1 LNKNNIRDLPLSGKL
16 QSDLIQFRASDSWCR
31 CRKRNYAVSIKRLF
45 DAVERR
51 GDVGRRVA
59 ALVLPI
65 SNRPRVTSSCAG
77 KVGLRQPREHTT
89 GANLA
94 SRDNVAHNP
103 TLYTI
108 LETPP
113 PATLLHPIRWSPAG
127 PTDSYS
133 GRPDAATAL
142 VRFRGTNVMECAP
155 RPGVTPP

>member
-1 LNKNNIRDLPLSGKL
+1 M
-16 QSDLIQFRASDSWCR
+16 
-31 CRKRNYAVSIKRLF
+31 SIKRLF

-51 GDVGRRVA
+51 GDIGRRVA

-77 KVGLRQPREHTT
+77 KIGLREPGEHTS
-89 GANLA
+89 GPNLA

-113 PATLLHPIRWSPAG
+113 LVIAEANNSIALLALPGESIESFWRRATKSPWPMSPYQRVLSRVA
-127 PTDSYS
+127 
-133 GRPDAATAL
+133 
-142 VRFRGTNVMECAP
+142 
-155 RPGVTPP
+155 